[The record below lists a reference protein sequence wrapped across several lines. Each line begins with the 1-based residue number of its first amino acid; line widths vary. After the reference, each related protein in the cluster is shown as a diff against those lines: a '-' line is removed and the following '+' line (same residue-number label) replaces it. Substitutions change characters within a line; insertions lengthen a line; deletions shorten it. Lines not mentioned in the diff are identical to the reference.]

1 MGAADLITLISE
13 KLAQGSAYMIIA
25 PILIGFLRFKK
36 LEKHIKL
43 LLCYMCVS
51 AVVEMYG
58 LLLVEKG
65 TNNLFL
71 FHISSFV
78 EIIFLLFVYFRES
91 ETFLSK
97 NYLYALLLINT
108 FVALGDAFIWG
119 SLKIFNAYSLTV
131 GSVILIFVSIRYYY
145 LLMKNLNVKRVER
158 SAMFWVN
165 TGVLIYYAGNLFT
178 FAGTKFLSGY
188 LSDFYLMWSLHSIMN
203 IVMLLMFSTA
213 FIWSKKTENIHNEMN
228 VK

>member
-1 MGAADLITLISE
+1 MEINQMGVVDLITIISE
-13 KLAQGSAYMIIA
+13 KLAQGSAYMIIG
-25 PILIGFLRFKK
+25 PILIGFLRFNK

-43 LLCYMCVS
+43 LLYYLCVS
-51 AVVEMYG
+51 AMVEMYG

-78 EIIFLLFVYFRES
+78 EIIFLLWVYFKES
-91 ETFLSK
+91 KSFLSK
-97 NYLYALLLINT
+97 NKLYFLLGLNCFIA
-108 FVALGDAFIWG
+108 FGDAFLWG

-145 LLMKNLNVKRVER
+145 LLMKNLNVKRIER

-178 FAGTKFLSGY
+178 FAGTKFLSRS
-188 LSDFYLMWSLHSIMN
+188 LSDFYLMWGLHSIMN

-213 FIWSKKTENIHNEMN
+213 FIWSRKPKL
-228 VK
+228 V

>member
-1 MGAADLITLISE
+1 MGAVDLVTIISE
-13 KLAQGSAYMIIA
+13 KLAQGSAYMIMG
-25 PILIGFLRFKK
+25 PILIGFLRIRK
-36 LEKHIKL
+36 LEAHIRL
-43 LLCYMCVS
+43 LLYYLCLS
-51 AVVEMYG
+51 ATVEMFG

-78 EIIFLLFVYFRES
+78 EIIFLLLVYYRES
-91 ETFLSK
+91 KTFLSK
-97 NYLYALLLINT
+97 SNLYILLIVNS
-108 FVALGDAFIWG
+108 VAAFGDAFIWS
-119 SLKIFNAYSLTV
+119 SLKEFNAYSLTV

-145 LLMKNLNVKRVER
+145 LLMKNLNVKRIER

-178 FAGTKFLSGY
+178 FAGTKFLSGS
-188 LSDFYLMWSLHSIMN
+188 LSDFYLMWGLHSIMN

-213 FIWSKKTENIHNEMN
+213 FIWSRKD
-228 VK
+228 